1 MMIVT
6 DTNNIVFSEGI
17 IEIYKDKYRYGTY
30 CLKATVH
37 GGGTRNL
44 LTNLSRKDAETAE
57 KAIVE
62 AFAQGKPVINFSRD
76 LEEAMSCEGQEN
88 DSGKEI

>member
-6 DTNNIVFSEGI
+6 DSNNIVFSEGI

-30 CLKATVH
+30 CLKATVY

-44 LTNLSRKDAETAE
+44 LTNLSRKDADLAE

-62 AFAQGKPVINFSRD
+62 AFAQGKPVMNFSKD
-76 LEEAMSCEGQEN
+76 LQEALSNEG
-88 DSGKEI
+88 